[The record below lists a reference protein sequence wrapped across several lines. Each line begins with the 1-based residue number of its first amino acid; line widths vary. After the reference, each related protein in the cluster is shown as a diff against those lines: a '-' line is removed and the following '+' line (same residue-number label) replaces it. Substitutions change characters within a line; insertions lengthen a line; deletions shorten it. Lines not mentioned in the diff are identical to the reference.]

1 MVGAGVAADHHL
13 LPGGAEGAAEG
24 AAVDPHH
31 VQEVGVLAEPA
42 VETLPGHL

>member
-13 LPGGAEGAAEG
+13 LPGGAEG

-42 VETLPGHL
+42 VETLPAHL